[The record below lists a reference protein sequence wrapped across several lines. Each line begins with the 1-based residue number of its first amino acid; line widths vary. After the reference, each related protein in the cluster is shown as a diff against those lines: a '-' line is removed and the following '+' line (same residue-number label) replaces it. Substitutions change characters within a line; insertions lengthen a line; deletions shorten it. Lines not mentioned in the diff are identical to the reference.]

1 MKIQLYILAL
11 IGLFSVPVHADESE
25 NLDRIEKNIAE
36 SLKSYN
42 LDGKLTRIRTTPFEN
57 LYEVMIGPDV
67 IYMSGDGRFVL
78 KGDLLDLQEQKNISE
93 EQRSLARKQILES
106 IPAKEYIEF
115 APKKTEHIL
124 YVFTDVDCV
133 FCRRLHQ
140 DVPKLNKQGIAV
152 RYLAWPRNG
161 VNTEAGNIMKSVW
174 CAEDRQQAL
183 TDAKNDKPV
192 ESKECP
198 NPVENQYKLGQMIG
212 VRGTP
217 AIYLEGG
224 EDLRGYRSPEEIA
237 SIFNR

>member
-1 MKIQLYILAL
+1 MRKQLYILAL
-11 IGLFSVPVHADESE
+11 TGLLSVPAHADESE
-25 NLDRIEKNIAE
+25 NLDRIEKNITE

-42 LDGKLTRIRTTPFEN
+42 LDGKLTRIRSTPFGN

-67 IYMSGDGRFVL
+67 FYMSGDGRFVL

-93 EQRSLARKQILES
+93 EQRALARKEILES
-106 IPAKEYIEF
+106 IPPKEYIEF
-115 APKKTEHIL
+115 APEKTEHVL

-140 DVPKLNKQGIAV
+140 DVPALNEQGIAV

-161 VNTEAGNIMKSVW
+161 VNTEAGNIMQSVW
-174 CAEDRQQAL
+174 CADDRQKAL

-192 ESKECP
+192 DSRECP
-198 NPVENQYKLGQMIG
+198 NPVEKQYKLGHMMG

-224 EDLRGYRSPEEIA
+224 QDLRGYRSPEEIA
-237 SIFNR
+237 SILNR